1 MKTENTLRT
10 VRNSLLCFFTALGAG
25 LLAACGSSGGGVAGS
40 VDTGSGSFHASDWVV
55 GLDYTYLDN
64 GETGKTGERGA
75 FSFPKGQTVAFSI
88 GEVPLGDFI
97 SDTDEDFVTPTRIA
111 SGDRA
116 INIERL
122 LIALDSD
129 ADVTVTVAGVAVEIE
144 GAMNGTISLN
154 ARSATDAM
162 TVWSALTATSDPI
175 TVSVEVSEGVTVE
188 YPVPSS
194 MRASMLLANTNNCG
208 FSGAFEGG
216 YEGEEDG
223 TPYTGDQAL
232 VLLAFDRG
240 SDLPTVSSNLGSA
253 ADGNLGEIIGV
264 KSTGAALFINLW
276 KEGGSSETA
285 VTEFGSDGG
294 VLDIDLN
301 TFPVVREFVGTPQ
314 SAGNNMMDQETVRL
328 TLESYD
334 RIAYESTTRR
344 YAAGGGATVVYATES
359 GDYRRAKEEVR
370 DADYRIAGFYSDENN
385 GETPA
390 EAEIGI
396 YAFSANAGGG
406 SVRPYV
412 GWFSSPHGETVVYS
426 NIGEGRISSP
436 ISYTGT
442 PGAGPSNGMMVV
454 TDVVDSDPIT
464 VSFTHSTRE
473 VEQVDGDG
481 NTETV
486 NVSNGYGTFQ
496 NVSATGTDLLG
507 GWCAL

>member
-10 VRNSLLCFFTALGAG
+10 VRNSLLCFFTVLGAG

-97 SDTDEDFVTPTRIA
+97 SDADEDFVTPTRIA
-111 SGDRA
+111 SRDRA

-129 ADVTVTVAGVAVEIE
+129 VDVTVTVAGAEVEVE
-144 GAMNGTISLN
+144 GATNGTISLN

-162 TVWSALTATSDPI
+162 TVWSALTANIDMTV
-175 TVSVEVSEGVTVE
+175 VSVVDSDGVTVE
-188 YPVPSS
+188 YRVPSRDQAI
-194 MRASMLLANTNNCG
+194 MFLANTNNCG

-216 YEGEEDG
+216 YEGRLVEDG
-223 TPYTGDQAL
+223 TTYTGDQAL
-232 VLLAFDRG
+232 VLLAFDREG
-240 SDLPTVSSNLGSA
+240 VSLAVSSTISGDLGQ
-253 ADGNLGEIIGV
+253 IIGDKRSSDV
-264 KSTGAALFINLW
+264 LFINLW
-276 KEGGSSETA
+276 KEGGSSQTT
-285 VTEFGSDGG
+285 VTEFGSDSG
-294 VLDIDLN
+294 VLAVNLD
-301 TFPVVREFVGTPQ
+301 TFPVGQTIVGATVAA
-314 SAGNNMMDQETVRL
+314 SGAANMMEYETVLL

-334 RIAYESTTRR
+334 RIAYESITRR
-344 YAAGGGATVVYATES
+344 FVTGTDATAATIYETER
-359 GDYRRAKEEVR
+359 GDYRRVKEEVR

-385 GETPA
+385 GETPRP

-406 SVRPYV
+406 SRSVRPYV
-412 GWFSSPHGETVVYS
+412 GWFSSPLDDGTEVYS

-436 ISYTGT
+436 ISYMWMPE
-442 PGAGPSNGMMVV
+442 PGVDDDGAAVEGMMVI
-454 TDVVDSDPIT
+454 TDDGDPIT
-464 VSFTHSTRE
+464 VTFTHS
-473 VEQVDGDG
+473 VSDG
-481 NTETV
+481 
-486 NVSNGYGTFQ
+486 VSNGYGTFED
-496 NVSATGTDLLG
+496 VSATTGRELLG

>member
-10 VRNSLLCFFTALGAG
+10 VRNSLLCFFTVLGAG

-97 SDTDEDFVTPTRIA
+97 SDADEDFVTPTRIA

-129 ADVTVTVAGVAVEIE
+129 VDVTVTVAGAEVEVE
-144 GAMNGTISLN
+144 GATNGTISLN

-162 TVWSALTATSDPI
+162 TVWSALTANMDMTV
-175 TVSVEVSEGVTVE
+175 VSVVDSDGVTVE
-188 YPVPSS
+188 YRVPSRDQAI
-194 MRASMLLANTNNCG
+194 MFLANTNNCG

-216 YEGEEDG
+216 YEGRLVEDG
-223 TPYTGDQAL
+223 TTYTGDQAL
-232 VLLAFDRG
+232 VLLAFDREG
-240 SDLPTVSSNLGSA
+240 VSLSVSSNLDNA
-253 ADGNLGEIIGV
+253 ANGDLGQITGD
-264 KSTGAALFINLW
+264 KSDSDVLFINLW
-276 KEGGSSETA
+276 KEGGSSQTT
-285 VTEFGSDGG
+285 VTEFGGDSGILA
-294 VLDIDLN
+294 VNLN
-301 TFPVVREFVGTPQ
+301 TFPVGQTIVGEPELVSGTTD
-314 SAGNNMMDQETVRL
+314 MMEYETVLL

-334 RIAYESTTRR
+334 RIAYESITRR
-344 YAAGGGATVVYATES
+344 FVVGADATVIYETER
-359 GDYRRAKEEVR
+359 GDYRRVKEEVR
-370 DADYRIAGFYSDENN
+370 DADYRIAGFYSDDENDD
-385 GETPA
+385 TPP

-406 SVRPYV
+406 SRSVRPYV
-412 GWFSSPHGETVVYS
+412 GWFSSPGGTEVYS

-436 ISYTGT
+436 ISYTWT
-442 PGAGPSNGMMVV
+442 SEPGVDNDGAAIDGIMEI
-454 TDVVDSDPIT
+454 TDDSDLIT
-464 VSFTHSTRE
+464 VTFTNS
-473 VEQVDGDG
+473 
-481 NTETV
+481 
-486 NVSNGYGTFQ
+486 VSNEVSDGYGTFE
-496 NVSATGTDLLG
+496 NVSATTGREILG

>member
-1 MKTENTLRT
+1 M
-10 VRNSLLCFFTALGAG
+10 LLLLG
-25 LLAACGSSGGGVAGS
+25 
-40 VDTGSGSFHASDWVV
+40 
-55 GLDYTYLDN
+55 
-64 GETGKTGERGA
+64 GA
-75 FSFPKGQTVAFSI
+75 T
-88 GEVPLGDFI
+88 
-97 SDTDEDFVTPTRIA
+97 
-111 SGDRA
+111 
-116 INIERL
+116 
-122 LIALDSD
+122 
-129 ADVTVTVAGVAVEIE
+129 
-144 GAMNGTISLN
+144 NGTITLN
-154 ARSATDAM
+154 ADSATDA
-162 TVWSALTATSDPI
+162 TVVWNALTMSGDRS
-175 TVSVEVSEGVTVE
+175 SVIMLAADDDGGVTVARSI
-188 YPVPSS
+188 PSVADAT
-194 MRASMLLANTNNCG
+194 RFLTNTNNCA

-223 TPYTGDQAL
+223 TSYTGDQAL

-240 SDLPTVSSNLGSA
+240 NDLPAVSSSLGSA

-294 VLDIDLN
+294 VLDIDLS

-314 SAGNNMMDQETVRL
+314 SVGNNMMDQETVRL

-344 YAAGGGATVVYATES
+344 YVAGGATVVYATES
-359 GDYRRAKEEVR
+359 GDYRRVNEEVR

-396 YAFSANAGGG
+396 YAFSANEGGG

-412 GWFSSPHGETVVYS
+412 GWFSSPLDGTDVYS
-426 NIGEGRISSP
+426 NIGEGGLSSQ

-442 PGAGPSNGMMVV
+442 PGDGPSAGTMVV
-454 TDVVDSDPIT
+454 TDVVDSDRIT
-464 VSFTHSTRE
+464 VSFTHSTRTVEGEE
-473 VEQVDGDG
+473 VSD
-481 NTETV
+481 
-486 NVSNGYGTFQ
+486 GYGTFQ
-496 NVSATGTDLLG
+496 DVSATTGTELLG